1 MRWGPL
7 GNWCAGDLW
16 EIDAQWSGALGTK
29 QTNKQTKQTDK
40 TNKQTNEQTE
50 QGSGALGTKQTN
62 HDHAAAGP
70 RSLTNRIDGFY
81 DRRLQRSN
89 LEKPVRKSIDSDR
102 RTSRTSRGMDMGREH
117 FVLGQPNYTN
127 KQTNKTNKLNK
138 QTKQNKQTN
147 KQNKQTKQTNK
158 QTN

>member
-102 RTSRTSRGMDMGREH
+102 RISPSSFLMHDHSPKDT
-117 FVLGQPNYTN
+117 TN
-127 KQTNKTNKLNK
+127 KKGT
-138 QTKQNKQTN
+138 NKQTN
-147 KQNKQTKQTNK
+147 KQNKQTNKQTKRTNK
-158 QTN
+158 QNKQTK